1 MDSKNQDESLDFK
14 PLTPEEAQI
23 LRLKHPQ
30 SSAWRVVKW
39 QAIAVVVLTLGTLT
53 LSSVSN
59 LATTVAWS
67 VGYGALA
74 VVVPAAMFA
83 RGMTGKLASINPLSA
98 FVGFFVWE
106 MVKLALTVA
115 MLFAAPRMVSGL
127 SWPGMLVGLV
137 LTLQVYW
144 MVSAFGSKPR
154 SVSALQAACRSD
166 NSDRC

>member
-1 MDSKNQDESLDFK
+1 LQKLKPAVDSKNQDELLDFK
-14 PLTPEEAQI
+14 PLTPEEA
-23 LRLKHPQ
+23 RLFRLQHPQ

-39 QAIAVVVLTLGTLT
+39 QAIAVVVLTLSALC
-53 LSSVSN
+53 LSLVSS
-59 LATTVAWS
+59 LAISVAWS
-67 VGYGALA
+67 VGYGALT

-98 FVGFFVWE
+98 FAGFFVWE

-115 MLFAAPRMVSGL
+115 MLSAAPRVVTDL

-154 SVSALQAACRSD
+154 S
-166 NSDRC
+166 

>member
-1 MDSKNQDESLDFK
+1 MDDKNQDELLDFK
-14 PLTPEEAQI
+14 PLTPEEARI
-23 LRLKHPQ
+23 FRLQHPQ

-39 QAIAVVVLTLGTLT
+39 QAIACVVLTVLALA
-53 LSSVSN
+53 LSAVTSM
-59 LATTVAWS
+59 ATSLAWS
-67 VGYGALA
+67 VGYGALT
-74 VVVPAAMFA
+74 VVLPAAMFA

-106 MVKLALTVA
+106 LVKLALTVA
-115 MLFAAPRMVSGL
+115 MLFAAPRLVPSL

-154 SVSALQAACRSD
+154 S
-166 NSDRC
+166 